1 MKLELHTRTHDFMG
15 GTCVDRW
22 EVRDGH
28 KLYLLMVT
36 VTLGGAGRNM
46 SMHLDTPYRVRR
58 ERVDMCGRTGRRV
71 IACVKRSDSSLEA
84 YGLPFYSEPKVRTL

>member
-1 MKLELHTRTHDFMG
+1 MKLELHTRTHAFEA

-28 KLYLLMVT
+28 KLYLLT
-36 VTLGGAGRNM
+36 VTQAGTTRTM

-58 ERVDMCGRTGRRV
+58 ENVTMGGRTGRRV
-71 IACVKRSDSSLEA
+71 IACVKRQDGSLEA
-84 YGLPFYSEPKVRTL
+84 YGLPFCSEPKVRTL